1 MATKTT
7 EMTAFEQKNLAAFE
21 QLRELT
27 NAKKSLEEQEKK
39 IKDDLTFAMELNGI
53 TSIDNDY
60 VRISHIAETESVALD
75 TKAFRQDD
83 PDLYN
88 EVMNKYNKRT
98 KKKAY
103 VRITVK

>member
-7 EMTAFEQKNLAAFE
+7 EMTAFEQKNLAAFK

-60 VRISHIAETESVALD
+60 VIISHVAETESVALD

-98 KKKAY
+98 KKKAC

>member
-7 EMTAFEQKNLAAFE
+7 EMTAFEQKNLAVFK

-53 TSIDNDY
+53 TSVDNDY
-60 VRISHIAETESVALD
+60 VRISHIPESESVSLD
-75 TKAFRQDD
+75 AKAFRTNE
-83 PDLYN
+83 PDLFN
-88 EVMNKYNKRT
+88 EVMDKYNKRT

>member
-7 EMTAFEQKNLAAFE
+7 KITAFEKQTLAVFTK
-21 QLRELT
+21 LRELT

-39 IKDDLTFAMELNGI
+39 IKDDLTFAMELSGI

-98 KKKAY
+98 KKEAY
-103 VRITVK
+103 VRLTVK

>member
-7 EMTAFEQKNLAAFE
+7 KMTAFEQKNLAAFK

-60 VRISHIAETESVALD
+60 VIISHVAETESVALD

>member
-7 EMTAFEQKNLAAFE
+7 EMTAFEQKNLAVFK
-21 QLRELT
+21 QLRELA

-53 TSIDNDY
+53 TSIANDY
-60 VRISHIAETESVALD
+60 VVISHIAETESVALD

>member
-7 EMTAFEQKNLAAFE
+7 EMTAFEQKNLVAFE
-21 QLRELT
+21 QLREL
-27 NAKKSLEEQEKK
+27 AVARKSLEKQEKK

-60 VRISHIAETESVALD
+60 VRISHIAETESVSLD

-88 EVMNKYNKRT
+88 EVMEKYNKRT

>member
-7 EMTAFEQKNLAAFE
+7 EMTAFEQKNLAAFK

-60 VRISHIAETESVALD
+60 VIISHVAETESVALD